1 MLAKYL
7 KDRKGR
13 ELSWQEVEHFR
24 RVVKAVEKTRVVQ
37 GVVEEVK
44 VVEGE

>member
-1 MLAKYL
+1 VLAKYL

-24 RVVKAVEKTRVVQ
+24 RVVKAVERTREVQ
-37 GVVEEVK
+37 VQVEEV
-44 VVEGE
+44 VETNS

>member
-1 MLAKYL
+1 VLAKYL

-24 RVVKAVEKTRVVQ
+24 RVVKAVERTREVQ
-37 GVVEEVK
+37 VQVEEVK
-44 VVEGE
+44 I